1 MELFVKIDYPLC
13 IKVKRRRYHGLVYLA
28 YIFWLVR
35 SSCMQ
40 IIQNQ
45 FLCCNNL
52 LSYRTRVKENRLFD
66 LLEHMEKSA
75 EILGMEIA
83 RNIIFTIKE
92 TVNSEKG
99 KILDVEVLMP
109 VSSEFES
116 NEHFVFKPK
125 LRIEN
130 ALKIKC
136 FLNYKNIFEVKSE
149 HDKVYGRK
157 TNGGCNR
164 FL

>member
-1 MELFVKIDYPLC
+1 
-13 IKVKRRRYHGLVYLA
+13 
-28 YIFWLVR
+28 
-35 SSCMQ
+35 MQ

-66 LLEHMEKSA
+66 LLEHMEKST

-83 RNIIFTIKE
+83 GNIIFTIKE

-130 ALKIKC
+130 ALKTNC
-136 FLNYKNIFEVKSE
+136 VLNYKNIFEVKSE
-149 HDKVYGRK
+149 LMKYMAEKQMEAVTDFYYVIIDRTHYLVDIYIGI
-157 TNGGCNR
+157 NGNIV
-164 FL
+164 